1 MSHITE
7 LELDGLSCGH
17 CVKRVKE
24 SLEQRADVEQADVT
38 LTHAQI
44 TGSADASALIDTI
57 KQAGYGASIA
67 SPAYRKPSR
76 RFRASRR
83 HGSIWRSALRW

>member
-44 TGSADASALIDTI
+44 TGSADASRLSIPLNKPGTERALAT
-57 KQAGYGASIA
+57 QRLNRWQSHQ
-67 SPAYRKPSR
+67 PRRK
-76 RFRASRR
+76 
-83 HGSIWRSALRW
+83 H